1 MPHQL
6 NATPRRPI
14 TDPPRGAK
22 QPLTRVAAVRR
33 PRHPSTA
40 SAPSSAHRSAGRP
53 AAATV
58 MPAPTRRIP
67 RGGAG
72 SPPAGSEGRVRRAR
86 ATPTPC
92 LAHGWHKRVHC
103 RGSPRR
109 NAAQDMATGISSD
122 EALWAPCAAGT

>member
-6 NATPRRPI
+6 NATPRHAG
-14 TDPPRGAK
+14 PP
-22 QPLTRVAAVRR
+22 Q
-33 PRHPSTA
+33 S
-40 SAPSSAHRSAGRP
+40 HRSAGRL

-58 MPAPTRRIP
+58 MQAPTRRIP

-86 ATPTPC
+86 TTPTPC
-92 LAHGWHKRVHC
+92 LAHGRHKRVHC

-122 EALWAPCAAGT
+122 EAL